1 MVIEQQAMITKLQ
14 EQIVVHEHDL
24 LRRLKEARDDQ
35 MSMIIGNQDEK
46 VSIEKIKSDRND
58 SELTFMRV

>member
-1 MVIEQQAMITKLQ
+1 M
-14 EQIVVHEHDL
+14 VHEHDL

-35 MSMIIGNQDEK
+35 MSMIIVNQDEK

>member
-1 MVIEQQAMITKLQ
+1 M
-14 EQIVVHEHDL
+14 VHEHDL

>member
-1 MVIEQQAMITKLQ
+1 MIEQQAMITKLQ

-35 MSMIIGNQDEK
+35 MSMIIGN
-46 VSIEKIKSDRND
+46 
-58 SELTFMRV
+58 